1 MSHRLPSAIDAVQA
15 GRVQSLHRLNTG
27 RGAMCAERG
36 RYQCRVSA
44 STRAS
49 AASGSVSSAALQRA
63 GFKHYAES
71 GCAMQ
76 NRTPGFLKTRR
87 VYVYVS
93 TYITLLVLAP
103 HKCGS
108 DLHFY

>member
-27 RGAMCAERG
+27 RGAICAERG

-49 AASGSVSSAALQRA
+49 AASGSASSAALQRA

-108 DLHFY
+108 DLHFC